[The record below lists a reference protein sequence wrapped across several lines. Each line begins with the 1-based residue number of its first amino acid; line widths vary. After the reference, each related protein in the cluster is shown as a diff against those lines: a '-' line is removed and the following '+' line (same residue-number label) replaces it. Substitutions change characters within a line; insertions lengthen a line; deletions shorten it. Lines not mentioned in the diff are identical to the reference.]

1 MNSSTQKIIFLG
13 FQKTAT
19 VSLHKSFIKS
29 GLKSCHGIPGNNLK
43 AIKKC
48 LLKNDVLSDW
58 YERHISIDSINYI
71 YNLYPKSLFI
81 LNTRPLNQWIESRFK
96 HFYFR
101 AFVKKIDPPTTDYF
115 DPLNFSSC
123 TAEGFIKQRCDFY
136 QQCFDFFKG
145 KNNFSIIDIS
155 KEFSSFLSEV
165 TGVDSLSVN
174 RYNTRLNQELPLNF
188 MKKINLIGEDLST
201 KYSKNL
207 IRTPLTL
214 DKDLNENLKT
224 FKNNL

>member
-1 MNSSTQKIIFLG
+1 MSSNFKKIIFLG

-19 VSLHKSFIKS
+19 VSLHKCFLEA
-29 GLKSCHGIPGNNLK
+29 GLKSRHGVPGNNLK
-43 AIKKC
+43 AIEKY
-48 LLKNDVLSDW
+48 LSKNEVLSDW

-71 YNLYPKSLFI
+71 HRLYPKSLFI
-81 LNTRPLNQWIESRFK
+81 LNTRPLDKWIASRFK

-101 AFVKKIDPPTTDYF
+101 TFIKKINPPKTDYF
-115 DPLNFSSC
+115 DPLDVSLS
-123 TAEGFIKQRCDFY
+123 TAEGFIKQRHIFY
-136 QQCFDFFKG
+136 KQCFEFFKG
-145 KNNFSIIDIS
+145 KNNFFIIDIS

-188 MKKINLIGEDLST
+188 MKKINLIGEGLST

-207 IRTPLTL
+207 ICTPLTL